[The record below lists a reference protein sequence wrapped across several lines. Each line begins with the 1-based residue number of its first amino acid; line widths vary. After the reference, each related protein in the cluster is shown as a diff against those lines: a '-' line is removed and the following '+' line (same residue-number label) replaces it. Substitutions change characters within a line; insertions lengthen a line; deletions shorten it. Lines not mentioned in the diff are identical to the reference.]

1 MCSCAHVHMASACV
15 YICMNV
21 CRAAAVFVLCNLE
34 QPLCSGSIPHKQSQ
48 AALYVSDANY
58 ASAPKT
64 GQGTASNS
72 CQSARQCLVWH
83 VSWDWSDF
91 ALCCLDSG
99 MSCEGWIYSLEHI
112 TLVSLHQMINS
123 KRERERQSNVLFSV
137 TLSLLFQ
144 LEDQYHFIIIVVI

>member
-34 QPLCSGSIPHKQSQ
+34 QPLCGGSIPHKQSQ

-72 CQSARQCLVWH
+72 CQSARQCLVMTCILGL
-83 VSWDWSDF
+83 VRF
-91 ALCCLDSG
+91 C
-99 MSCEGWIYSLEHI
+99 
-112 TLVSLHQMINS
+112 TLLS
-123 KRERERQSNVLFSV
+123 RQWNVLRRMN
-137 TLSLLFQ
+137 LFT
-144 LEDQYHFIIIVVI
+144 

>member
-58 ASAPKT
+58 ALQKLDK
-64 GQGTASNS
+64 GTPPIRVKA
-72 CQSARQCLVWH
+72 H
-83 VSWDWSDF
+83 V
-91 ALCCLDSG
+91 
-99 MSCEGWIYSLEHI
+99 
-112 TLVSLHQMINS
+112 
-123 KRERERQSNVLFSV
+123 NV
-137 TLSLLFQ
+137 
-144 LEDQYHFIIIVVI
+144 